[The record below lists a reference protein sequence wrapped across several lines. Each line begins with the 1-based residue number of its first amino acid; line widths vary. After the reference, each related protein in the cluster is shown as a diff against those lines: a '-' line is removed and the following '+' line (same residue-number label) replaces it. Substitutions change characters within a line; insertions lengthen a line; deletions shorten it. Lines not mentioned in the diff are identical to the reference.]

1 MDINKKLNN
10 IVEAVFMLS
19 LVGILVFVSNI
30 SIIPLALV
38 PVLFSI
44 YIFRNGFGK
53 FFLLFVLGASIS
65 LLYMDL
71 CDSLAVF
78 ISILAIS
85 LLFTL
90 VIKYIKSDKAE
101 IVLVAI
107 ALSLIF
113 IGLYVFAMRREGVS
127 LDSLAAN
134 MKEYLENSL
143 DYNFSLDVYKLSL
156 ALFPSMF
163 TFFSVIYSILGI
175 KLIRNYVNIKEG
187 SLEDLDNINEIRIES
202 KDILTIIAFM
212 AIIYIV
218 CNFLKLNMTYVKVNI
233 LAILVEILAFNG
245 LSAYDYMISKSNIPL
260 SRGFQ
265 WFFVIILLQFL
276 IILFIILGFIDI
288 ILDVRKKRSFNEEER
303 WVCRK
308 E

>member
-19 LVGILVFVSNI
+19 LIGILVFVSNI

-44 YIFRNGFGK
+44 YIFRNSFGK
-53 FFLLFVLGASIS
+53 FFLVFVLSFSIS
-65 LLYMDL
+65 LLYLDL
-71 CDSLAVF
+71 YDSLAIF

-90 VIKYIKSDKAE
+90 AIKYIKSDKAE

-107 ALSLIF
+107 VLSLIF
-113 IGLYVFAMRREGVS
+113 IGLYVFAMKKEGLS
-127 LDSLAAN
+127 LDYLAEN
-134 MKEYLENSL
+134 LKEYLENSL
-143 DYNFSLDVYKLSL
+143 DYNFSLDIYRLSL

-187 SLEDLDNINEIRIES
+187 SLEDLDNINEIRIEN
-202 KDILTIIAFM
+202 KDILTIVAFM

-218 CNFLKLNMTYVKVNI
+218 CKFLKLNMTYVKVNI

-245 LSAYDYMISKSNIPL
+245 LSAYDYMISKSSIPL

-265 WFFVIILLQFL
+265 WFFIIILLQFL

-288 ILDVRKKRSFNEEER
+288 ILDVRKKRSFNEEQR
-303 WVCRK
+303 
-308 E
+308 

>member
-19 LVGILVFVSNI
+19 LIGILVFVSNI

-53 FFLLFVLGASIS
+53 FFLVFVLSFSTSI
-65 LLYMDL
+65 LYLDL
-71 CDSLAVF
+71 YDSLAIF

-90 VIKYIKSDKAE
+90 AIKYIKSDKAE
-101 IVLVAI
+101 IVLVTI
-107 ALSLIF
+107 ILSLIF
-113 IGLYVFAMRREGVS
+113 VGLYVFAMQKEGLS
-127 LDSLAAN
+127 LDDLAVS
-134 MKEYLENSL
+134 MKEYLESSL
-143 DYNFSLDVYKLSL
+143 DYNFSLDIYKLSL
-156 ALFPSMF
+156 SLFPSMF

-175 KLIRNYVNIKEG
+175 KLIRNYVSIKDG
-187 SLEDLDNINEIRIES
+187 NLEDLNNINKIRIEN
-202 KDILTIIAFM
+202 KDILTIVTFM

-218 CNFLKLNMTYVKVNI
+218 CNLLKLNMTYVRVNI

-245 LSAYDYMISKSNIPL
+245 LSAYDYMISESSIPL

-265 WFFVIILLQFL
+265 WFFIIILLQFL

-288 ILDVRKKRSFNEEER
+288 ILDVRKKRRFNEEQR
-303 WVCRK
+303 
-308 E
+308 

>member
-19 LVGILVFVSNI
+19 LIGILVFVSNI

-53 FFLLFVLGASIS
+53 FFLVFVLSFSTSI
-65 LLYMDL
+65 LYLDL
-71 CDSLAVF
+71 YDSLAIF

-101 IVLVAI
+101 IVLVTI
-107 ALSLIF
+107 ILSLIF
-113 IGLYVFAMRREGVS
+113 VGLYVFAMQKEGLS
-127 LDSLAAN
+127 LDDLAVS
-134 MKEYLENSL
+134 MKEYLESSL
-143 DYNFSLDVYKLSL
+143 DYNFSLDIYKLSL
-156 ALFPSMF
+156 SLFPSMF

-175 KLIRNYVNIKEG
+175 KLIRNYVSIKDG
-187 SLEDLDNINEIRIES
+187 NLEDLNNINKIRIEN
-202 KDILTIIAFM
+202 KDILTIVTFM

-218 CNFLKLNMTYVKVNI
+218 CNLLKLNMTYVRVNI
-233 LAILVEILAFNG
+233 LAVLVEILAFNG
-245 LSAYDYMISKSNIPL
+245 LSAYDYMISESNIPL

-265 WFFVIILLQFL
+265 WFFIIILLQFL

-288 ILDVRKKRSFNEEER
+288 ILDVRKKRRFNEEQR

>member
-19 LVGILVFVSNI
+19 LIGILVFVSNI

-53 FFLLFVLGASIS
+53 FFLVFVLSFSTSI
-65 LLYMDL
+65 LYLDL
-71 CDSLAVF
+71 YDSFAIF
-78 ISILAIS
+78 ISIFAIS

-90 VIKYIKSDKAE
+90 AIKYIKSDKAE
-101 IVLVAI
+101 IVLVTI
-107 ALSLIF
+107 ILSLIF
-113 IGLYVFAMRREGVS
+113 VGLYVFAMQKEGLS
-127 LDSLAAN
+127 LDDLAVS
-134 MKEYLENSL
+134 MKEYLESSL
-143 DYNFSLDVYKLSL
+143 DYNFSLDIYKLSL
-156 ALFPSMF
+156 SLFPSMF
-163 TFFSVIYSILGI
+163 TFLSVIYSILGI
-175 KLIRNYVNIKEG
+175 KLIRNYVSIKDG
-187 SLEDLDNINEIRIES
+187 NLEDLNNINKIRIEN
-202 KDILTIIAFM
+202 KDILTIVTFM

-218 CNFLKLNMTYVKVNI
+218 CNLLKLNMTYVRVNI

-245 LSAYDYMISKSNIPL
+245 LSAYDYMISESSIPL

-265 WFFVIILLQFL
+265 WFFIIILLQFL

-288 ILDVRKKRSFNEEER
+288 ILDVRKKRRFNEEQR

>member
-19 LVGILVFVSNI
+19 LIGILVFVSNI

-53 FFLLFVLGASIS
+53 FLLVFVLSFSTSI
-65 LLYMDL
+65 LYLDL
-71 CDSLAVF
+71 YDSLAIF

-90 VIKYIKSDKAE
+90 AIKYIKSDKAE
-101 IVLVAI
+101 IVLVTI
-107 ALSLIF
+107 ILSLIF
-113 IGLYVFAMRREGVS
+113 VGLYVFAMQKEGLS
-127 LDSLAAN
+127 LDDLAVS
-134 MKEYLENSL
+134 MKEYLESSL
-143 DYNFSLDVYKLSL
+143 DYNFSLDIYKLSL
-156 ALFPSMF
+156 SLFPSMF

-175 KLIRNYVNIKEG
+175 KLIRNYVSIKDG
-187 SLEDLDNINEIRIES
+187 NLEDLNNINKIRIEN
-202 KDILTIIAFM
+202 KDILTIVTFM

-218 CNFLKLNMTYVKVNI
+218 CNLLKLNMTYVRVNI

-245 LSAYDYMISKSNIPL
+245 LSAYDYMISESSIPL

-265 WFFVIILLQFL
+265 WFFIIILLQFL

-288 ILDVRKKRSFNEEER
+288 ILDVRKKRRFNEEQR
-303 WVCRK
+303 
-308 E
+308 

>member
-19 LVGILVFVSNI
+19 LIGILVFVSNI

-53 FFLLFVLGASIS
+53 FLLVFVLSFSTSI
-65 LLYMDL
+65 LYLDL
-71 CDSLAVF
+71 YDSLAIF

-90 VIKYIKSDKAE
+90 AIKYIKSDKAE
-101 IVLVAI
+101 IVLVTI
-107 ALSLIF
+107 ILSLIF
-113 IGLYVFAMRREGVS
+113 VGLYVFAMQKEGLS
-127 LDSLAAN
+127 LDDLAVS
-134 MKEYLENSL
+134 MKEYLESSL
-143 DYNFSLDVYKLSL
+143 DYNFSLDIYKLSL
-156 ALFPSMF
+156 SLFPSMF

-175 KLIRNYVNIKEG
+175 KLIRNYVSIKDG
-187 SLEDLDNINEIRIES
+187 SLEDLNNINKIRIEN
-202 KDILTIIAFM
+202 KDILTIITFM

-218 CNFLKLNMTYVKVNI
+218 CNLLKLNMTYVRVNI
-233 LAILVEILAFNG
+233 LAVLVEILAFNG
-245 LSAYDYMISKSNIPL
+245 LSAYDYMISESNIPL

-265 WFFVIILLQFL
+265 WFFIIILLQFL

-288 ILDVRKKRSFNEEER
+288 ILDVRKKRRFNEEQR

>member
-19 LVGILVFVSNI
+19 LIGILVFVSNI

-53 FFLLFVLGASIS
+53 FFLVFVLSFSTSI
-65 LLYMDL
+65 LYLDL
-71 CDSLAVF
+71 YDSLAIF

-101 IVLVAI
+101 IVLVTI
-107 ALSLIF
+107 ILSLIF
-113 IGLYVFAMRREGVS
+113 VGLYVFAMQKEGLS
-127 LDSLAAN
+127 LDDLAVS
-134 MKEYLENSL
+134 MKEYLESSL
-143 DYNFSLDVYKLSL
+143 DYNFSLDIYKLSL
-156 ALFPSMF
+156 SLFPSMF

-175 KLIRNYVNIKEG
+175 KLIRNYVSIKDG
-187 SLEDLDNINEIRIES
+187 NLEDLNNINKIRIEN
-202 KDILTIIAFM
+202 KDILTIVTFM

-218 CNFLKLNMTYVKVNI
+218 CNLLKLNMTYVRVNI

-245 LSAYDYMISKSNIPL
+245 LSAYDYMISESSIPL

-265 WFFVIILLQFL
+265 WFFIIILLQFL

-288 ILDVRKKRSFNEEER
+288 ILDVRKKRRFNEEQR
-303 WVCRK
+303 
-308 E
+308 

>member
-19 LVGILVFVSNI
+19 LIGILVFVSNI

-44 YIFRNGFGK
+44 YIFRTGFGK
-53 FFLLFVLGASIS
+53 FFLVFVLSASIS
-65 LLYMDL
+65 LLYLDL
-71 CDSLAVF
+71 YDSLAIF

-90 VIKYIKSDKAE
+90 AIKYINSDKAE
-101 IVLVAI
+101 IVLVAVC
-107 ALSLIF
+107 LSLIF
-113 IGLYVFAMRREGVS
+113 IGLYVFAMKREGVS
-127 LDSLAAN
+127 LDSLAGN
-134 MKEYLENSL
+134 MKEYLENNL

-163 TFFSVIYSILGI
+163 AFFSVIYSILGI

-187 SLEDLDNINEIRIES
+187 SLEDLDNINEIRIEN
-202 KDILTIIAFM
+202 KDILTIVAFM

-218 CNFLKLNMTYVKVNI
+218 CNLLKLNMTYVRVNI
-233 LAILVEILAFNG
+233 LAMLVEILAFNG
-245 LSAYDYMISKSNIPL
+245 LSVYDYMISKSSIPL

-265 WFFVIILLQFL
+265 WFFIIILLQFL

-288 ILDVRKKRSFNEEER
+288 ILDVRKKRSFNEEQR
-303 WVCRK
+303 
-308 E
+308 

>member
-19 LVGILVFVSNI
+19 LIGILVFVSNI

-44 YIFRNGFGK
+44 YIFRNSFGK
-53 FFLLFVLGASIS
+53 FFLVFVLSFSIS
-65 LLYMDL
+65 LLYLDL
-71 CDSLAVF
+71 YDSLAIF

-90 VIKYIKSDKAE
+90 AIKYIKSDKAE

-107 ALSLIF
+107 VLSLIF
-113 IGLYVFAMRREGVS
+113 IGLYVFAMKKEGLS
-127 LDSLAAN
+127 LDYLAEN
-134 MKEYLENSL
+134 LKEYLENSL
-143 DYNFSLDVYKLSL
+143 DNNFSLDIYRLSL

-187 SLEDLDNINEIRIES
+187 RLEDLDNINEIRIEN
-202 KDILTIIAFM
+202 KDILTIVAFM

-218 CNFLKLNMTYVKVNI
+218 CNFLKLNMTYVRVNI

-245 LSAYDYMISKSNIPL
+245 LSAYDYMISKSSIPL

-265 WFFVIILLQFL
+265 WFFIIILLQFL

-288 ILDVRKKRSFNEEER
+288 ILDVRKKRSFNEEQR
-303 WVCRK
+303 
-308 E
+308 

>member
-19 LVGILVFVSNI
+19 LIGILVFVSNI

-53 FFLLFVLGASIS
+53 FFLVFVLSFSTSI
-65 LLYMDL
+65 LYLDL
-71 CDSLAVF
+71 YDSLAIF

-90 VIKYIKSDKAE
+90 AIKYIKSDKAE
-101 IVLVAI
+101 IVLVTI
-107 ALSLIF
+107 ILSLIF
-113 IGLYVFAMRREGVS
+113 VGLYVFAMQKEGLS
-127 LDSLAAN
+127 LDDLAVS
-134 MKEYLENSL
+134 MKEYLESSL
-143 DYNFSLDVYKLSL
+143 DYNFSLDIYKLSL
-156 ALFPSMF
+156 SLFPSMF

-175 KLIRNYVNIKEG
+175 KLIRNYVSIKDG
-187 SLEDLDNINEIRIES
+187 SLEDLNNINKIRIEN
-202 KDILTIIAFM
+202 KDILTIVTFM

-218 CNFLKLNMTYVKVNI
+218 CNLLKLNMTYVRVNI
-233 LAILVEILAFNG
+233 LAVIVEILAFNG
-245 LSAYDYMISKSNIPL
+245 LSAYDYMISESNIPL

-265 WFFVIILLQFL
+265 WFFIIILLQFL

-288 ILDVRKKRSFNEEER
+288 ILDVRKKRRFNEEQR
-303 WVCRK
+303 
-308 E
+308 

>member
-10 IVEAVFMLS
+10 IVEAVFVLS

-44 YIFRNGFGK
+44 YIFRNSFGK
-53 FFLLFVLGASIS
+53 FFLLFVLTASIS
-65 LLYMDL
+65 LLYLDL
-71 CDSLAVF
+71 YDSLAIF

-90 VIKYIKSDKAE
+90 AIKYIKSDKAE

-107 ALSLIF
+107 VLSLIF
-113 IGLYVFAMRREGVS
+113 IGLYVFAMKKEGLS
-127 LDSLAAN
+127 LDYLAEN
-134 MKEYLENSL
+134 LKEYLENSL
-143 DYNFSLDVYKLSL
+143 DYNFSLDIYRLSL

-175 KLIRNYVNIKEG
+175 KLIRNYINIKEG
-187 SLEDLDNINEIRIES
+187 SLEDLDNINEIRIEN
-202 KDILTIIAFM
+202 KDILTIVAFM

-218 CNFLKLNMTYVKVNI
+218 CNLLKLNMTYVKVNM

-245 LSAYDYMISKSNIPL
+245 LSAYDYMISKSSIPL

-265 WFFVIILLQFL
+265 WFFIIILLQFL

-288 ILDVRKKRSFNEEER
+288 ILDVRKKRSFNEEQR
-303 WVCRK
+303 
-308 E
+308 

>member
-19 LVGILVFVSNI
+19 LIGILVFVSNI

-53 FFLLFVLGASIS
+53 FFLVFVLSFSTSI
-65 LLYMDL
+65 LYLDL
-71 CDSLAVF
+71 YDSLAIF

-90 VIKYIKSDKAE
+90 AIKYIKSDKAE
-101 IVLVAI
+101 IVLVTI
-107 ALSLIF
+107 ILSLIF
-113 IGLYVFAMRREGVS
+113 VGLYVFAMQKEGLS
-127 LDSLAAN
+127 LDDLAVSV
-134 MKEYLENSL
+134 KEYLESSL
-143 DYNFSLDVYKLSL
+143 DYNFSLDIYKLSL
-156 ALFPSMF
+156 SLFPSMF

-175 KLIRNYVNIKEG
+175 KLIRNYVSIKDG
-187 SLEDLDNINEIRIES
+187 NLEDLNNINKIRIEN
-202 KDILTIIAFM
+202 KDILTIVTFM

-218 CNFLKLNMTYVKVNI
+218 CNLLKLNMTYVRVNI

-245 LSAYDYMISKSNIPL
+245 LSAYDYMISESSIPL

-265 WFFVIILLQFL
+265 WFFIIILLQFL

-288 ILDVRKKRSFNEEER
+288 ILDVRKKRRFNEEQR
-303 WVCRK
+303 
-308 E
+308 

>member
-19 LVGILVFVSNI
+19 LIGILVFVSNI

-53 FFLLFVLGASIS
+53 FFLVFVLSFSTSI
-65 LLYMDL
+65 LYLDL
-71 CDSLAVF
+71 YDSLAIF

-90 VIKYIKSDKAE
+90 AIKYIKSDKAE
-101 IVLVAI
+101 IVLVTI
-107 ALSLIF
+107 ILSLIF
-113 IGLYVFAMRREGVS
+113 VGLYVFAMQKEGLS
-127 LDSLAAN
+127 LDDLAVS
-134 MKEYLENSL
+134 MKEYLESSL
-143 DYNFSLDVYKLSL
+143 DYNFSLDIYRLSL
-156 ALFPSMF
+156 SLFPSMF

-175 KLIRNYVNIKEG
+175 KLIRNYVSIKDG
-187 SLEDLDNINEIRIES
+187 NLEDLNNINKIRIEN
-202 KDILTIIAFM
+202 KDILTIVTFM

-218 CNFLKLNMTYVKVNI
+218 CNLLKLNMTYVRVNI

-245 LSAYDYMISKSNIPL
+245 LSAYDYMISESSIPL

-265 WFFVIILLQFL
+265 WFFIIILLQFL

-288 ILDVRKKRSFNEEER
+288 ILDVRKKRRFNEEQR

>member
-19 LVGILVFVSNI
+19 LIGILVFVSNI

-53 FFLLFVLGASIS
+53 FFLVFVLSFSTSI
-65 LLYMDL
+65 LYLDL
-71 CDSLAVF
+71 YDSFAIF
-78 ISILAIS
+78 ISIFAIS

-90 VIKYIKSDKAE
+90 AIKYIKSDKAE
-101 IVLVAI
+101 IVLVTI
-107 ALSLIF
+107 ILSLIF
-113 IGLYVFAMRREGVS
+113 VGLYVFAMQKEGLS
-127 LDSLAAN
+127 LDDLAVS
-134 MKEYLENSL
+134 MKEYLESSL
-143 DYNFSLDVYKLSL
+143 DYNFSLDIYKLSL
-156 ALFPSMF
+156 SLFPSMF
-163 TFFSVIYSILGI
+163 TFLSVIYSILGI
-175 KLIRNYVNIKEG
+175 KLIRNYVSIKDG
-187 SLEDLDNINEIRIES
+187 NLEDLNNINKIRIEN
-202 KDILTIIAFM
+202 KDILTIVTFM

-218 CNFLKLNMTYVKVNI
+218 CNLLKLNMTYVRVNI

-245 LSAYDYMISKSNIPL
+245 LSAYDYMISESSIPL

-265 WFFVIILLQFL
+265 WFFIIILLQFL

-288 ILDVRKKRSFNEEER
+288 ILDVRKKRRFNEEQR
-303 WVCRK
+303 
-308 E
+308 